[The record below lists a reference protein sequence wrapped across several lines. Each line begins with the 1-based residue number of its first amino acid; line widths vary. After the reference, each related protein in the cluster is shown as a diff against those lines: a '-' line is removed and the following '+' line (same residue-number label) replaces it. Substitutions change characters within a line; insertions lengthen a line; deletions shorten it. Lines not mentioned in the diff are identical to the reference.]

1 MSDKLGKDE
10 SIARVYQFLSN
21 YGEKWK
27 EDADA
32 GKKDGVINQTEFR
45 GFMLKNV
52 NRWNGENKYD
62 ANDII
67 TKFWKSIDT
76 NTKGTMTRGYSNSS
90 HLDNNEMENIQRN
103 ITISNVINKLFKI
116 DGYKCPQGID
126 TKRWTTSMQASLLNK
141 AASYTG
147 SIEDEVELI
156 NFLKEAFKTS
166 VAKTNADCL
175 KDQILSEEITK
186 IKAQNPDL
194 KDLDYKY
201 MSDSQLTNI
210 IDTYISNLKGTET
223 FQDIKDSIVCLIK
236 DYLATANIGTGGT
249 VTASSTAFDEPQID
263 ENGQVVK
270 DENGNAVV
278 SRRGAD
284 TSSTDRLAQYN
295 YENYG
300 ILNDLQI
307 AVLSAKLKVAILKEL
322 ANNNKKYTKYKTQ
335 ADARIPSYITEN
347 VDPSKSFDELEK
359 SIPNLASEFIT
370 KELAE
375 IERIAND
382 EALNKAK
389 ADAKTKVAGYNA
401 KAEYKEAVK
410 EVFGD
415 DYNATIDACTTPEAV
430 AKLVADLE
438 SKIAEIDKNA
448 AEKAKLAGS
457 YDALS
462 SVASSISSDS
472 SAISSIKSGRDNIH
486 TEFGL
491 DKNGNIVFEQRDTT
505 AVYGALSYKVKS
517 EFKLKSTTDEY
528 SMLEGNLDRLI
539 QAAWIMTY
547 SKDYGSSESHNTEEF
562 VKKVLT
568 NLQLILKTV
577 KEHPEYLSIYTGHT
591 AYADDS
597 ITNDVAHYNKHDT
610 WGNDNK
616 IEHSLGYPK
625 SDGSIHIE
633 NSTDDSDYQ
642 ETMNDLLKNL
652 KTKYAAVGNDDLIES
667 VFRQAQ
673 MEALQIFDGNVND
686 CPYGTTWDVD
696 AWYYYYGSSNSDRTF
711 YATEHQDWSGIS
723 REDDHWRATLE
734 AIVQQT
740 LYCFDR
746 LLYAKLAS

>member
-10 SIARVYQFLSN
+10 SIAKVYQFLSKPAN
-21 YGEKWK
+21 AEWQKA
-27 EDADA
+27 ADA
-32 GKKDGVINQTEFR
+32 NGDGVINQTEFR
-45 GFMLKNV
+45 GYMLKNA
-52 NRWNGENKYD
+52 NSWNGENKYD

-67 TKFWKSIDT
+67 TKFWNSIDT
-76 NTKGTMTRGYSNSS
+76 NVKGKMTRGYSNSS

-194 KDLDYKY
+194 KDLAYKY

-300 ILNDLQI
+300 VLNDLQI
-307 AVLSAKLKVAILKEL
+307 AVLSAKLKNAIDKLLE
-322 ANNNKKYTKYKTQ
+322 NNEKYTKYKTQ
-335 ADARIPSYITEN
+335 VDARIPSYITEN

-359 SIPNLASEFIT
+359 SIPNLASDFIT

-382 EALNKAK
+382 EALNAAK
-389 ADAKTKVAGYNA
+389 ASAKTKVAGYNA

-415 DYNATIDACTTPEAV
+415 DYNATIDACKTPDEVDALV
-430 AKLVADLE
+430 KKLE
-438 SKIAEIDKNA
+438 QKIAEIDKNA

-472 SAISSIKSGRDNIH
+472 SAISSIKSGHNDIH

-491 DKNGNIVFEQRDTT
+491 DKNGNIVFEQRETT
-505 AVYGALSYKVKS
+505 AVYGALSYKIKA
-517 EFKLKSTTDEY
+517 ELKLKSTTDEY
-528 SMLEGNLDRLI
+528 NMLEGNLDRLI

-577 KEHPEYLSIYTGHT
+577 KEHPEYLSVYTGHT

-597 ITNDVAHYNKHDT
+597 VTNGVAHYNKNDT
-610 WGNDNK
+610 LGNDNQ
-616 IEHSLGYPK
+616 IDYSIGYQKP
-625 SDGSIHIE
+625 DGTVHIE
-633 NSTDDSDYQ
+633 NSNDDPDYQ
-642 ETMNDLLKNL
+642 ATMDDLLKNL

-686 CPYGTTWDVD
+686 CPYGTTWDID
-696 AWYYYYGSSNSDRTF
+696 SWYGRSNSNRSF
-711 YATEHQDWSGIS
+711 VATEHQDWSGIS
-723 REDDHWRATLE
+723 REDDHWRVTLE
-734 AIVQQT
+734 ALVQQT